1 MQQSPN
7 KSFMEEA
14 NKELGDMRRY
24 LPPPWRRGKGITP
37 NKGTGL

>member
-1 MQQSPN
+1 MQQSLN

-24 LPPPWRRGKGITP
+24 LLPAWHRGKDSTP